1 MKPQLLIS
9 ALLFLC
15 LSWASAQAQNDITVL
30 TQLVLFDN
38 KQGEEKPAQMR
49 VNFDPRVADGTQFSV
64 CLKPNDR
71 TDPNGPSTACPV
83 FRFPWPECFT
93 VTKPAP
99 HKFSLILK
107 SNQTVTKQQMN
118 CALTYSIVPLGQPP
132 NYFGNPEIGVAY
144 KLNKK

>member
-9 ALLFLC
+9 ALLFMC
-15 LSWASAQAQNDITVL
+15 LSWASAQAQNNITVL
-30 TQLVLFDN
+30 TQRVLFDN
-38 KQGEEKPAQMR
+38 KQGQEKPAEMR
-49 VNFDPRVADGTQFSV
+49 VNFAPLVPNGAKASV
-64 CLKPNDR
+64 CLI
-71 TDPNGPSTACPV
+71 PNGPVNTACPV
-83 FRFPWPECFT
+83 FNLPQPQCFT

-118 CALTYSIVPLGQPP
+118 CALTYSIVPFGQPP

-144 KLNKK
+144 RLK